1 MKNELLQ
8 DLENRFET
16 LNHIRNL
23 AQSYDE
29 KLFCYL
35 LDQSTYKDEFKNR
48 FFIMRN
54 NTYIFKLNDFL
65 TFLDLRNLSGSFTSY
80 TNKIG
85 LGFKTKSFLKTNNEV
100 VLNFA
105 YKDGVLKGGQ
115 SKDEKQKTK
124 EIFFNEILAKDEI
137 DVLFARKALQ
147 NFELIGH
154 SACGDFSGNAA
165 DASLRRMSNTP
176 HSLTLHNP
184 KNSLTILEC
193 QDSKQDSSTQNE
205 RDNDKLKN
213 SLKAGANLLIKG
225 NNLLCLHSLK
235 KKFANKI
242 KLIYI
247 DPPYNTGNDSF
258 NYNDNFNHSTWLT
271 FMKNRL
277 EIARE
282 FLRDDGVIFIQCD
295 DNEQAYLK
303 VLMDEI
309 FGRDNFVGCC
319 PVIVNRGG
327 RDYGGIAKTHDYL
340 LIYGKTL
347 LTELYQIEDKDKKF
361 QFSDENGGFNLMELR
376 NRNIRFNK
384 ENRPNLYYP
393 FYINPNNADENE
405 LLEISLESKN
415 NFIELYPLK
424 SQDIDTVWRWGKE
437 KAEKFLNTQIKGKRK
452 QDGGFMIVQ
461 KNRLSLKR
469 QRSIWDNREFVNERG
484 TEHIKQMLG
493 RDSFSYPKSEFLLQR
508 IIEISTNENDLV
520 MDFFAGSGTTLAV
533 AMKMKRQFIG
543 IEQMDYIE
551 SITKERLKK
560 VVSGEQGGISKAVDW
575 QGGGSFIYAELMPLN
590 AIYKERI
597 KNINDEKMLDSIYKD
612 LESKAFLDYRIDLDS
627 ILKDKEFKELDL
639 KNKKEVLLNI
649 LDSNM
654 DYVLYG
660 DIEDEDYAISDET
673 IELNRIFYG
682 DCHDFANAKSRN
694 DKKGK

>member
-16 LNHIRNL
+16 LKHIRNL

-35 LDQSTYKDEFKNR
+35 LEQSTYKDEFKNR
-48 FFIMRN
+48 FFIVQN

-85 LGFKTKSFLKTNNEV
+85 LAFKTKSFLKTNNEV

-105 YKDGVLKGGQ
+105 YKDGVIKGGQ
-115 SKDEKQKTK
+115 SKDEDKKN

-147 NFELIGH
+147 NFELIGQ
-154 SACGDFSGNAA
+154 GD
-165 DASLRRMSNTP
+165 LK
-176 HSLTLHNP
+176 
-184 KNSLTILEC
+184 KNL
-193 QDSKQDSSTQNE
+193 N
-205 RDNDKLKN
+205 N
-213 SLKAGANLLIKG
+213 ANLLIKG
-225 NNLLCLHSLK
+225 NNLLALHSLK
-235 KKFANKI
+235 KKFANKV

-303 VLMDEI
+303 VLCDEI
-309 FGRDNFVGCC
+309 FSRGGGGNNFVGCITC
-319 PVIVNRGG
+319 KVKSAGGLTTDTEMFFDCAEYLLVYAKSSQHLTYNTIKVKTEVVNSSSKTAKQYNSIINNIDFSKKEFVAKKDNITYYKIQKGYFNIENLQIKNMNENDFFDKKDEIFRLTALS
-327 RDYGGIAKTHDYL
+327 GGI
-340 LIYGKTL
+340 GKKLQNHIKDFTNNEDL
-347 LTELYQIEDKDKKF
+347 FIFEYVPTKGKDKDKLTQYLMYKNQTITMLSKLIEVDDKNKRIIKLEPISNIF
-361 QFSDENGGFNLMELR
+361 TDDFWQGISNEGQVKLKNGKKPE
-376 NRNIRFNK
+376 
-384 ENRPNLYYP
+384 
-393 FYINPNNADENE
+393 A
-405 LLEISLESKN
+405 
-415 NFIELYPLK
+415 
-424 SQDIDTVWRWGKE
+424 
-437 KAEKFLNTQIKGKRK
+437 
-452 QDGGFMIVQ
+452 
-461 KNRLSLKR
+461 
-469 QRSIWDNREFVNERG
+469 
-484 TEHIKQMLG
+484 
-493 RDSFSYPKSEFLLQR
+493 LLQR

-560 VVSGEQGGISKAVDW
+560 VINGEQGGISKALNW

-597 KNINDEKMLDSIYKD
+597 KNINDEKELEKLYND

-639 KNKKEVLLNI
+639 QNKQEALLKI

-660 DIEDEDYAISDET
+660 DIEDKDYAISSEV
-673 IELNRIFYG
+673 IELNKIFYG

>member
-16 LNHIRNL
+16 LKHIRNL

-35 LDQSTYKDEFKNR
+35 LEQSTYKNEFKNR

-105 YKDGVLKGGQ
+105 YKDGVIKGGQ
-115 SKDEKQKTK
+115 SKDEDKKN

-147 NFELIGH
+147 NFELIGQ
-154 SACGDFSGNAA
+154 GD
-165 DASLRRMSNTP
+165 LK
-176 HSLTLHNP
+176 
-184 KNSLTILEC
+184 KNL
-193 QDSKQDSSTQNE
+193 N
-205 RDNDKLKN
+205 N
-213 SLKAGANLLIKG
+213 ANLLIKG
-225 NNLLCLHSLK
+225 NNLLALHSLK
-235 KKFANKI
+235 KKFANKV

-303 VLMDEI
+303 VLCDEI
-309 FGRDNFVGCC
+309 FSRGGGGNNFVGCITC
-319 PVIVNRGG
+319 KVKSAGGLTTDTEMFFDCAEYLLVYAKSSQHLTYNTIKVKTEVVNSSSKTAKQYNSIINNIDFSKKEFVAKKDNITYYKIQKGYFNIENLQIKNMNENDFFDKKDEIFRLTALS
-327 RDYGGIAKTHDYL
+327 GGI
-340 LIYGKTL
+340 GKKLQNHIKDFTNNEDL
-347 LTELYQIEDKDKKF
+347 FIFEYVPTKGKDKDKLTQYLMYKNQTITMLSKLIEVDDKNKRIIKLEPISNIF
-361 QFSDENGGFNLMELR
+361 TDDFWQGISNEGQVKLKNGKKPE
-376 NRNIRFNK
+376 
-384 ENRPNLYYP
+384 
-393 FYINPNNADENE
+393 A
-405 LLEISLESKN
+405 
-415 NFIELYPLK
+415 
-424 SQDIDTVWRWGKE
+424 
-437 KAEKFLNTQIKGKRK
+437 
-452 QDGGFMIVQ
+452 
-461 KNRLSLKR
+461 
-469 QRSIWDNREFVNERG
+469 
-484 TEHIKQMLG
+484 
-493 RDSFSYPKSEFLLQR
+493 LLQR

-560 VVSGEQGGISKAVDW
+560 VINGEQGGISKAVDW

-597 KNINDEKMLDSIYKD
+597 KNINDEKELEKLYND

-639 KNKKEVLLNI
+639 QNKQEALLKI

-660 DIEDEDYAISDET
+660 DIEDKDYAISSEV
-673 IELNRIFYG
+673 IELNKIFYG

>member
-16 LNHIRNL
+16 LKHIRNL

-35 LDQSTYKDEFKNR
+35 LEQSTYKNEFKNR

-105 YKDGVLKGGQ
+105 YKDGVIKGGQ
-115 SKDEKQKTK
+115 SKDEDKKN

-154 SACGDFSGNAA
+154 SVLSESCGSSEKSLQSFMSNKLPSDFS
-165 DASLRRMSNTP
+165 
-176 HSLTLHNP
+176 HNP
-184 KNSLTILEC
+184 QASSQSLEC
-193 QDSKQDSSTQNE
+193 QDSSVDCHEKSSDFSRNDE
-205 RDNDKLKN
+205 KENAELKECLRD
-213 SLKAGANLLIKG
+213 GANLLIKG
-225 NNLLCLHSLK
+225 NNLLALHSLK
-235 KKFANKI
+235 KKFANKV

-277 EIARE
+277 EIAKE

-303 VLMDEI
+303 VLCDEI

-319 PVIVNRGG
+319 PVVVNRGG

-393 FYINPNNADENE
+393 FYVNPNNTDENE
-405 LLEISLESKN
+405 LLEISLESKDG
-415 NFIELYPLK
+415 FIELYPLE
-424 SQDIDTVWRWGKE
+424 SQGINTVWRWGKE
-437 KAEKFLNTQIKGKRK
+437 KAEKFLNTEIKGKRK

-461 KNRLSLKR
+461 KNRLLLKR

-508 IIEISTNENDLV
+508 ILELTTQENDLV

-639 KNKKEVLLNI
+639 QEKKEVLLDI

-660 DIEDEDYAISDET
+660 DIEDKDYAISSEV
-673 IELNRIFYG
+673 IELNKIFYG
-682 DCHDFANAKSRN
+682 DDNV
-694 DKKGK
+694 

>member
-16 LNHIRNL
+16 LKHIRNL

-35 LDQSTYKDEFKNR
+35 LEQSTYKNEFKNR

-105 YKDGVLKGGQ
+105 YKDGVIKGGQ
-115 SKDEKQKTK
+115 SKDEDKKN

-147 NFELIGH
+147 NFELIGQ
-154 SACGDFSGNAA
+154 GD
-165 DASLRRMSNTP
+165 
-176 HSLTLHNP
+176 
-184 KNSLTILEC
+184 
-193 QDSKQDSSTQNE
+193 
-205 RDNDKLKN
+205 LKEN
-213 SLKAGANLLIKG
+213 LNNANLLIKG
-225 NNLLCLHSLK
+225 NNLLALHSLK
-235 KKFANKI
+235 KKFANKV

-282 FLRDDGVIFIQCD
+282 FLSDDGVIFIQCD

-303 VLMDEI
+303 VLCDEI
-309 FGRDNFVGCC
+309 FNGGGGNNFVGCITC
-319 PVIVNRGG
+319 KVKSAGGLTTDTEMFFDCAEYLLVYAKSSQHLTYNTIKVKTEVVNSSSKTAKQYNSIINNIDFSKKEFVAKKDNITYYKIQKGYFNIENLQIKNMNENDFFDKKDEIFRLTALS
-327 RDYGGIAKTHDYL
+327 GGI
-340 LIYGKTL
+340 GKKLQNHIKDFTNNEDL
-347 LTELYQIEDKDKKF
+347 FIFEYVPTKGKDKDKLTQYLMYKNQTITMLSKLIEVDDKNKRIIKLEPISNIF
-361 QFSDENGGFNLMELR
+361 TDDFWQGISNEGQVKLKNGKKPE
-376 NRNIRFNK
+376 
-384 ENRPNLYYP
+384 
-393 FYINPNNADENE
+393 A
-405 LLEISLESKN
+405 
-415 NFIELYPLK
+415 
-424 SQDIDTVWRWGKE
+424 
-437 KAEKFLNTQIKGKRK
+437 
-452 QDGGFMIVQ
+452 
-461 KNRLSLKR
+461 
-469 QRSIWDNREFVNERG
+469 
-484 TEHIKQMLG
+484 
-493 RDSFSYPKSEFLLQR
+493 LLQR

-533 AMKMKRQFIG
+533 AHKMKRRWIG

-560 VVSGEQGGISKAVDW
+560 VVSGEQGGISKAVGW
-575 QGGGSFIYAELMPLN
+575 SGGGSFIYAELMPLN
-590 AIYKERI
+590 VAYKERI

-612 LESKAFLDYRIDLDS
+612 LESKAFLDYRIDLAE

-639 KNKKEVLLNI
+639 QNKQEALLNI

-660 DIEDEDYAISDET
+660 DIEDKDYAISSEV
-673 IELNRIFYG
+673 IELNKIFYG
-682 DCHDFANAKSRN
+682 DDNV
-694 DKKGK
+694 

>member
-16 LNHIRNL
+16 LKYIRNL

-35 LDQSTYKDEFKNR
+35 LEQSTYKDEFKNR
-48 FFIMRN
+48 FFIVRN

-105 YKDGVLKGGQ
+105 FKDCILKGGA
-115 SKDEKQKTK
+115 SKDEDKKN

-147 NFELIGH
+147 NFELIG
-154 SACGDFSGNAA
+154 D
-165 DASLRRMSNTP
+165 
-176 HSLTLHNP
+176 
-184 KNSLTILEC
+184 
-193 QDSKQDSSTQNE
+193 
-205 RDNDKLKN
+205 LKEN
-213 SLKAGANLLIKG
+213 LNNANLLIKG
-225 NNLLCLHSLK
+225 NNLLALHSLK
-235 KKFANKI
+235 KKFANKV

-309 FGRDNFVGCC
+309 FGRENFVSIITCKVKSAGGLTTDTEMFFDCAEYVLVYSKNITNLTYT
-319 PVIVNRGG
+319 PIKVKTEIVNSNSKTAKQYNNIINKIDYSKMEFVVKKDDIAYYKITKGNFNIETLPIKNMSEKDFFNK
-327 RDYGGIAKTHDYL
+327 RDEIFRLTALSGGIGKKLKRHIEDFTNNEDLFVYEYMPTKGKDKGKLSRYL
-340 LIYGKTL
+340 LYKSQTITML
-347 LTELYQIEDKDKKF
+347 NKF
-361 QFSDENGGFNLMELR
+361 
-376 NRNIRFNK
+376 
-384 ENRPNLYYP
+384 
-393 FYINPNNADENE
+393 
-405 LLEISLESKN
+405 LEIDEKNKTITKLEPVSN
-415 NFIELYPLK
+415 IFIDDFWQGI
-424 SQDIDTVWRWGKE
+424 SQEG
-437 KAEKFLNTQIKGKRK
+437 QIK
-452 QDGGFMIVQ
+452 F
-461 KNRLSLKR
+461 KNAKKPEAL
-469 QRSIWDNREFVNERG
+469 
-484 TEHIKQMLG
+484 IK
-493 RDSFSYPKSEFLLQR
+493 R
-508 IIEISTNENDLV
+508 IIEISTQENDLV

-533 AMKMKRQFIG
+533 AHKMKRRWIG

-560 VVSGEQGGISKAVDW
+560 VVAGEQGGISKAVDW

-612 LESKAFLDYRIDLDS
+612 LESKAFLDYRIDLPE
-627 ILKDKEFKELDL
+627 ILENKEFKELDL
-639 KNKKEVLLNI
+639 EKKKEALLSI

-660 DIEDEDYAISDET
+660 DIEDKDYAISSEV
-673 IELNRIFYG
+673 IELNKIFYG
-682 DCHDFANAKSRN
+682 DDNV
-694 DKKGK
+694 

>member
-1 MKNELLQ
+1 
-8 DLENRFET
+8 
-16 LNHIRNL
+16 
-23 AQSYDE
+23 
-29 KLFCYL
+29 
-35 LDQSTYKDEFKNR
+35 
-48 FFIMRN
+48 
-54 NTYIFKLNDFL
+54 
-65 TFLDLRNLSGSFTSY
+65 
-80 TNKIG
+80 
-85 LGFKTKSFLKTNNEV
+85 
-100 VLNFA
+100 
-105 YKDGVLKGGQ
+105 
-115 SKDEKQKTK
+115 
-124 EIFFNEILAKDEI
+124 
-137 DVLFARKALQ
+137 
-147 NFELIGH
+147 
-154 SACGDFSGNAA
+154 
-165 DASLRRMSNTP
+165 
-176 HSLTLHNP
+176 
-184 KNSLTILEC
+184 
-193 QDSKQDSSTQNE
+193 
-205 RDNDKLKN
+205 
-213 SLKAGANLLIKG
+213 
-225 NNLLCLHSLK
+225 
-235 KKFANKI
+235 
-242 KLIYI
+242 
-247 DPPYNTGNDSF
+247 
-258 NYNDNFNHSTWLT
+258 
-271 FMKNRL
+271 
-277 EIARE
+277 
-282 FLRDDGVIFIQCD
+282 
-295 DNEQAYLK
+295 LK

>member
-16 LNHIRNL
+16 LKHIRNL

-35 LDQSTYKDEFKNR
+35 LEQSTYKDEFKNR

-105 YKDGVLKGGQ
+105 YKDGVIKGGQ
-115 SKDEKQKTK
+115 SKDEDKKN

-137 DVLFARKALQ
+137 DVLFAPKALQ
-147 NFELIGH
+147 NFELIGQ
-154 SACGDFSGNAA
+154 GD
-165 DASLRRMSNTP
+165 
-176 HSLTLHNP
+176 
-184 KNSLTILEC
+184 
-193 QDSKQDSSTQNE
+193 
-205 RDNDKLKN
+205 LKEN
-213 SLKAGANLLIKG
+213 LNNANLLIKG
-225 NNLLCLHSLK
+225 NNLLALHSLK
-235 KKFANKI
+235 KKFANKV

-303 VLMDEI
+303 VLCDEI
-309 FGRDNFVGCC
+309 FSRGGGGNNFVGCITC
-319 PVIVNRGG
+319 KVKSAGGLTTDTEMFFDCAEYLLVYAKSSQHLTYNTIKVKTEVVNSSSKTAKQYNSIINNIDFSKKEFVAKKDNITYYKIQKGYFNIENLQIKNMNENDFFDKKDEIFRLTALS
-327 RDYGGIAKTHDYL
+327 GGI
-340 LIYGKTL
+340 GKKLQNHIKDFTNNEDL
-347 LTELYQIEDKDKKF
+347 FIFEYVPTKGKDKDKLTQYLMYKNQTITMLSKLIEVDDKNKRIIKLEPISNIF
-361 QFSDENGGFNLMELR
+361 TDDFWQGISNEGQVKLKNGKKPE
-376 NRNIRFNK
+376 
-384 ENRPNLYYP
+384 
-393 FYINPNNADENE
+393 A
-405 LLEISLESKN
+405 
-415 NFIELYPLK
+415 
-424 SQDIDTVWRWGKE
+424 
-437 KAEKFLNTQIKGKRK
+437 
-452 QDGGFMIVQ
+452 
-461 KNRLSLKR
+461 
-469 QRSIWDNREFVNERG
+469 
-484 TEHIKQMLG
+484 
-493 RDSFSYPKSEFLLQR
+493 LLQR

-533 AMKMKRQFIG
+533 AHKMKRRFIG

-560 VVSGEQGGISKAVDW
+560 VINGEQGGISKAVDW

-597 KNINDEKMLDSIYKD
+597 KNINDEKELEKLYND

-639 KNKKEVLLNI
+639 QNKQEALLKI

-660 DIEDEDYAISDET
+660 DIEDKDYAISSEV
-673 IELNRIFYG
+673 IELNKIFYG

>member
-8 DLENRFET
+8 DLETRFET

-23 AQSYDE
+23 AQNYDE
-29 KLFCYL
+29 NLLEYL
-35 LDQSTYKDEFKNR
+35 LETSIYKNEFKSR
-48 FFIMRN
+48 FFIARKKAF
-54 NTYIFKLNDFL
+54 IFKLNDFL

-105 YKDGVLKGGQ
+105 YKDGVIKGGQ
-115 SKDEKQKTK
+115 SKDEDKKN

-147 NFELIGH
+147 NFELIGQ
-154 SACGDFSGNAA
+154 GD
-165 DASLRRMSNTP
+165 
-176 HSLTLHNP
+176 
-184 KNSLTILEC
+184 
-193 QDSKQDSSTQNE
+193 
-205 RDNDKLKN
+205 LKEN
-213 SLKAGANLLIKG
+213 LNNANLLIKG

-235 KKFANKI
+235 KKFANKV

-277 EIARE
+277 EIARD

-303 VLMDEI
+303 VLCDEI
-309 FGRDNFVGCC
+309 FSRGGGGNNFVTSIAVRSSTPSGLKTAHREKT
-319 PVIVNRGG
+319 IIKTK
-327 RDYGGIAKTHDYL
+327 DYI
-340 LIYGKTL
+340 LIYAKNANNIKLKPQYTKKEKWD
-347 LTELYQIEDKDKKF
+347 THYTTIFDKNTMTSKKIIEVMIENGLIPKKSTINDININDKRHRKFYLDNATSIYRTAPEMPQEQKQRSLQNKDKVISYTDGDGNI
-361 QFSDENGGFNLMELR
+361 QYALNGNRFSFLSQTIKPVLVGATLKEDIANLLCDFW
-376 NRNIRFNK
+376 N
-384 ENRPNLYYP
+384 
-393 FYINPNNADENE
+393 
-405 LLEISLESKN
+405 
-415 NFIELYPLK
+415 
-424 SQDIDTVWRWGKE
+424 DID
-437 KAEKFLNTQIKGKRK
+437 FQNTQN
-452 QDGGFMIVQ
+452 QGGVDFENAKKPEQLI
-461 KNRLSLKR
+461 
-469 QRSIWDNREFVNERG
+469 
-484 TEHIKQMLG
+484 
-493 RDSFSYPKSEFLLQR
+493 YR
-508 IIEISTNENDLV
+508 IIDMTTQENDLV

-533 AMKMKRQFIG
+533 AHKMKRRFIG

-560 VVSGEQGGISKAVDW
+560 VVAGEQGGISKALNW

-590 AIYKERI
+590 AVYKKEI
-597 KNINDEKMLDSIYKD
+597 IESSSEKELENIYKD

-627 ILKDKEFKELDL
+627 ILKDKEFKDLDL
-639 KNKKEVLLNI
+639 QEKKEVLLNI

-660 DIEDEDYAISDET
+660 DIEDKDYAISSEV
-673 IELNRIFYG
+673 IELNKIFYG
-682 DCHDFANAKSRN
+682 DDNV
-694 DKKGK
+694 

>member
-16 LNHIRNL
+16 LKYIRNL

-35 LDQSTYKDEFKNR
+35 LEQSTYKDEFKNR

-105 YKDGVLKGGQ
+105 FKDCILKGGA
-115 SKDEKQKTK
+115 SKDEDKKN

-147 NFELIGH
+147 NFELIG
-154 SACGDFSGNAA
+154 D
-165 DASLRRMSNTP
+165 
-176 HSLTLHNP
+176 
-184 KNSLTILEC
+184 
-193 QDSKQDSSTQNE
+193 
-205 RDNDKLKN
+205 LKEN
-213 SLKAGANLLIKG
+213 LNNANLLIKG

-235 KKFANKI
+235 KKFANQV

-258 NYNDNFNHSTWLT
+258 NYNDNFNHSTWLC

-303 VLMDEI
+303 VLCDEI
-309 FGRDNFVGCC
+309 F
-319 PVIVNRGG
+319 
-327 RDYGGIAKTHDYL
+327 
-340 LIYGKTL
+340 
-347 LTELYQIEDKDKKF
+347 
-361 QFSDENGGFNLMELR
+361 NGGGGG
-376 NRNIRFNK
+376 
-384 ENRPNLYYP
+384 
-393 FYINPNNADENE
+393 
-405 LLEISLESKN
+405 N
-415 NFIELYPLK
+415 NFITSIAVRSSTPSGLK
-424 SQDIDTVWRWGKE
+424 TAHREKTIIKTKDYILIYAKNANNIKLKPQYTKKEKWDTHYTMIFDKNTMASKKIIEVMVENGLMPKNSTINDININDKRHRKFYLDNATSIYRTAPEMPQEQKQRSLQNKDKVISYTDGDGNMQYALNGNRFSFLSQTIKPVLVGATLKEDIANLLCDFWNDID
-437 KAEKFLNTQIKGKRK
+437 FQNTQN
-452 QDGGFMIVQ
+452 QGGVDFENAKKPEQLI
-461 KNRLSLKR
+461 
-469 QRSIWDNREFVNERG
+469 
-484 TEHIKQMLG
+484 
-493 RDSFSYPKSEFLLQR
+493 YR
-508 IIEISTNENDLV
+508 IIDMTTQENDLV

-533 AMKMKRQFIG
+533 AMKMKRRFIG

-560 VVSGEQGGISKAVDW
+560 VVAGEQGGISKAVDW
-575 QGGGSFIYAELMPLN
+575 QGGGGFIYAELMPLN

-627 ILKDKEFKELDL
+627 ILKDREFKELDL
-639 KNKKEVLLNI
+639 KNKKEVLLSI

-654 DYVLYG
+654 DYVLYE
-660 DIEDEDYAISDET
+660 DIEDKDYAISSEV
-673 IELNRIFYG
+673 IELNKIFYG
-682 DCHDFANAKSRN
+682 DDNV
-694 DKKGK
+694 

>member
-16 LNHIRNL
+16 LKYIRNL

-35 LDQSTYKDEFKNR
+35 LEQSTYKDEFKNR
-48 FFIMRN
+48 FFIVRN

-105 YKDGVLKGGQ
+105 FKDGVIKGGQ
-115 SKDEKQKTK
+115 SKDEDKKN

-147 NFELIGH
+147 NFEFIG
-154 SACGDFSGNAA
+154 D
-165 DASLRRMSNTP
+165 
-176 HSLTLHNP
+176 
-184 KNSLTILEC
+184 
-193 QDSKQDSSTQNE
+193 
-205 RDNDKLKN
+205 LKEN
-213 SLKAGANLLIKG
+213 LNNANLLIKG
-225 NNLLCLHSLK
+225 NNLLALHSLK
-235 KKFANKI
+235 KKFANKV

-258 NYNDNFNHSTWLT
+258 NYNDNFNHSTWLC

-303 VLMDEI
+303 VLCDEI
-309 FGRDNFVGCC
+309 FGRENFVSIITCKVKSAGGLTTDTEMFFDCAEYVLVYSKNITNLTYT
-319 PVIVNRGG
+319 PIKVKTEIVNSNSKTAKQYNNIINKIDYSKMEFVVKKDDIAYYKITKGNFNIETLPIKNMSEKDFFNK
-327 RDYGGIAKTHDYL
+327 RDEIFRLTALSGGIGKKLKRHIEDFTNNEDLFVYEYMPTKGKDKGKLSRYL
-340 LIYGKTL
+340 LYKSQTITML
-347 LTELYQIEDKDKKF
+347 NKF
-361 QFSDENGGFNLMELR
+361 
-376 NRNIRFNK
+376 
-384 ENRPNLYYP
+384 
-393 FYINPNNADENE
+393 
-405 LLEISLESKN
+405 LEIDEKNKTITKLEPVSN
-415 NFIELYPLK
+415 IFIDDFWQGI
-424 SQDIDTVWRWGKE
+424 SQEG
-437 KAEKFLNTQIKGKRK
+437 QIK
-452 QDGGFMIVQ
+452 F
-461 KNRLSLKR
+461 KNAKKPEAL
-469 QRSIWDNREFVNERG
+469 
-484 TEHIKQMLG
+484 IK
-493 RDSFSYPKSEFLLQR
+493 R
-508 IIEISTNENDLV
+508 IIEISTQENDLV

-533 AMKMKRQFIG
+533 AHKMKRRWIG

-560 VVSGEQGGISKAVDW
+560 VVAGEQGGISKAVDW

-597 KNINDEKMLDSIYKD
+597 KNISDEKMLDSIYKD
-612 LESKAFLDYRIDLDS
+612 LESKAFLDYRIDLPE
-627 ILKDKEFKELDL
+627 ILENKEFKELDL
-639 KNKKEVLLNI
+639 EKKKEALLSI

-660 DIEDEDYAISDET
+660 DIEDKDYAISSEV
-673 IELNRIFYG
+673 IELNKIFYG
-682 DCHDFANAKSRN
+682 DDNV
-694 DKKGK
+694 

>member
-8 DLENRFET
+8 DLETRFET

-35 LDQSTYKDEFKNR
+35 LEQSTYKNEFKNR

-105 YKDGVLKGGQ
+105 YKDGVIKGGQ
-115 SKDEKQKTK
+115 SKDEDKKN

-147 NFELIGH
+147 NFELIGQ
-154 SACGDFSGNAA
+154 GD
-165 DASLRRMSNTP
+165 LK
-176 HSLTLHNP
+176 
-184 KNSLTILEC
+184 KNL
-193 QDSKQDSSTQNE
+193 N
-205 RDNDKLKN
+205 N
-213 SLKAGANLLIKG
+213 ANLLIKG
-225 NNLLCLHSLK
+225 NNLLALHSLK
-235 KKFANKI
+235 KKFANKV

-303 VLMDEI
+303 VLCDEI
-309 FGRDNFVGCC
+309 FSRGGGGNNFVGCITC
-319 PVIVNRGG
+319 KVKSAGGLTTDTEMFFDCAEYLLVYAKSSQHLTYNTIKVKTEVVNSSSKTAKQYNSIINNIDFSKKEFVAKKDNITYYKIQKGYFNIENLQIKNMNENDFFDKKDEIFRLTALS
-327 RDYGGIAKTHDYL
+327 GGI
-340 LIYGKTL
+340 GKKLQNHIKDFTNNEDL
-347 LTELYQIEDKDKKF
+347 FIFEYVPTKGKDKDKLTQYLMYKNQTITMLSKLIEVDDKNKRIIKLEPISNIF
-361 QFSDENGGFNLMELR
+361 TDDFWQGISNEGQVKLKNGKKPE
-376 NRNIRFNK
+376 
-384 ENRPNLYYP
+384 
-393 FYINPNNADENE
+393 A
-405 LLEISLESKN
+405 
-415 NFIELYPLK
+415 
-424 SQDIDTVWRWGKE
+424 
-437 KAEKFLNTQIKGKRK
+437 
-452 QDGGFMIVQ
+452 
-461 KNRLSLKR
+461 
-469 QRSIWDNREFVNERG
+469 
-484 TEHIKQMLG
+484 
-493 RDSFSYPKSEFLLQR
+493 LLQR

-533 AMKMKRQFIG
+533 AHKMKRRFIG

-590 AIYKERI
+590 VAYKERI

-639 KNKKEVLLNI
+639 QEKKEVLLDI

-660 DIEDEDYAISDET
+660 DIEDKDYAISSEV
-673 IELNRIFYG
+673 IELNKIFYG
-682 DCHDFANAKSRN
+682 DDNV
-694 DKKGK
+694 

>member
-16 LNHIRNL
+16 LKHIRNL

-35 LDQSTYKDEFKNR
+35 LEQSTYKNEFKNR

-105 YKDGVLKGGQ
+105 YKDGVIKGGQ
-115 SKDEKQKTK
+115 SKDEDKKN

-147 NFELIGH
+147 NFELIGQ
-154 SACGDFSGNAA
+154 GD
-165 DASLRRMSNTP
+165 
-176 HSLTLHNP
+176 
-184 KNSLTILEC
+184 
-193 QDSKQDSSTQNE
+193 
-205 RDNDKLKN
+205 LKEN
-213 SLKAGANLLIKG
+213 LNNANLLIKG
-225 NNLLCLHSLK
+225 NNLLALHSLK
-235 KKFANKI
+235 KKFANKV

-258 NYNDNFNHSTWLT
+258 NYNDNFNHSAWLT

-303 VLMDEI
+303 VLCDEI
-309 FGRDNFVGCC
+309 FGRDNFVATICWEKK
-319 PVIVNRGG
+319 GG
-327 RDYGGIAKTHDYL
+327 RQNDAKFYSVNHEYILNYAKKKECFKPNL
-340 LIYGKTL
+340 LERTLEMLQQYKNPDNDPRGVWTSITLQAKSGTDSMRYRIKFDNGVEWEAPTGTYPRFSKENLEKLYKENRLWFGESGKNTPRLKKFLSEIKEGVIHNTL
-347 LTELYQIEDKDKKF
+347 LTQ
-361 QFSDENGGFNLMELR
+361 DEVG
-376 NRNIRFNK
+376 
-384 ENRPNLYYP
+384 
-393 FYINPNNADENE
+393 
-405 LLEISLESKN
+405 
-415 NFIELYPLK
+415 
-424 SQDIDTVWRWGKE
+424 
-437 KAEKFLNTQIKGKRK
+437 NTQKAKQEIKVL
-452 QDGGFMIVQ
+452 FE
-461 KNRLSLKR
+461 N
-469 QRSIWDNREFVNERG
+469 DNTTLFATPKPEAL
-484 TEHIKQMLG
+484 IK
-493 RDSFSYPKSEFLLQR
+493 R
-508 IIEISTNENDLV
+508 IIEISTQENDLV

-639 KNKKEVLLNI
+639 HAKKKALLDI

-660 DIEDEDYAISDET
+660 DIEDKDYAISSEV
-673 IELNRIFYG
+673 IELNKIFYG
-682 DCHDFANAKSRN
+682 DDNV
-694 DKKGK
+694 

>member
-16 LNHIRNL
+16 LKHIRNL

-35 LDQSTYKDEFKNR
+35 LEQSTYKNEFKNR

-105 YKDGVLKGGQ
+105 YKDGVIKGGQ
-115 SKDEKQKTK
+115 SKDEDKKN

-137 DVLFARKALQ
+137 DVLFAPKALQ
-147 NFELIGH
+147 NFELIGQ
-154 SACGDFSGNAA
+154 GD
-165 DASLRRMSNTP
+165 
-176 HSLTLHNP
+176 
-184 KNSLTILEC
+184 
-193 QDSKQDSSTQNE
+193 
-205 RDNDKLKN
+205 LKEN
-213 SLKAGANLLIKG
+213 LNNANLLIKG
-225 NNLLCLHSLK
+225 NNLLALHSLK
-235 KKFANKI
+235 KKFANKV

-303 VLMDEI
+303 VLCDEI
-309 FGRDNFVGCC
+309 FSRGGGGNNFVGCITC
-319 PVIVNRGG
+319 KVKSAGGLTTDTEMFFDCAEYLLVYAKSSQHLTYNTIKVKTEVVNSSSKTAKQYNSIINNIDFSKKEFVAKKDNITYYKIQKGYFNIENLQIKNMNENDFFDKKDEIFRLTALS
-327 RDYGGIAKTHDYL
+327 GGI
-340 LIYGKTL
+340 GKKLQNHIKDFTNNEDL
-347 LTELYQIEDKDKKF
+347 FIFEYVPTKGKDKDKLTQYLMYKNQTITMLSKLIEVDDKNKRIIKLEPISNIF
-361 QFSDENGGFNLMELR
+361 TDDFWQGISNEGQVKLKNGKKPE
-376 NRNIRFNK
+376 
-384 ENRPNLYYP
+384 
-393 FYINPNNADENE
+393 A
-405 LLEISLESKN
+405 
-415 NFIELYPLK
+415 
-424 SQDIDTVWRWGKE
+424 
-437 KAEKFLNTQIKGKRK
+437 
-452 QDGGFMIVQ
+452 
-461 KNRLSLKR
+461 
-469 QRSIWDNREFVNERG
+469 
-484 TEHIKQMLG
+484 
-493 RDSFSYPKSEFLLQR
+493 LLQR

-533 AMKMKRQFIG
+533 AHKMKRRFIG

-560 VVSGEQGGISKAVDW
+560 VINGEQGGISKAVDW

-597 KNINDEKMLDSIYKD
+597 KNINDEKELEKLYND

-639 KNKKEVLLNI
+639 QNKQEALLKI

-660 DIEDEDYAISDET
+660 DIEDKDYAISSEV
-673 IELNRIFYG
+673 IELNKIFYG

>member
-16 LNHIRNL
+16 LKHIRNL

-35 LDQSTYKDEFKNR
+35 LEQSTYKTEFKNR
-48 FFIMRN
+48 FFIVRN

-105 YKDGVLKGGQ
+105 YKDGVIKGGQ
-115 SKDEKQKTK
+115 SKDEDKKN

-147 NFELIGH
+147 NFELIGQ
-154 SACGDFSGNAA
+154 GD
-165 DASLRRMSNTP
+165 
-176 HSLTLHNP
+176 
-184 KNSLTILEC
+184 
-193 QDSKQDSSTQNE
+193 
-205 RDNDKLKN
+205 LKEN
-213 SLKAGANLLIKG
+213 LNNANLLIKG

-235 KKFANKI
+235 KKFANKV

-303 VLMDEI
+303 VLCDEI
-309 FGRDNFVGCC
+309 FGRDNFVGC
-319 PVIVNRGG
+319 VVRQTRSGG
-327 RDYGGIAKTHDYL
+327 GFGTSDIGITHDYVL
-340 LIYGKTL
+340 VYAKNRQNFTL
-347 LTELYQIEDKDKKF
+347 NRIDKDVKELTKYFNFKDEKGSFHKRELKQSETQAGSREDRPFMFYPILVKKDKVK
-361 QFSDENGGFNLMELR
+361 SIIKDEF
-376 NRNIRFNK
+376 IRIYNK
-384 ENRPNLYYP
+384 ET
-393 FYINPNNADENE
+393 
-405 LLEISLESKN
+405 KN
-415 NFIELYPLK
+415 F
-424 SQDIDTVWRWGKE
+424 DDD
-437 KAEKFLNTQIKGKRK
+437 FLNTLKQKYNDFEFILPIKNDKNFGRWTC
-452 QDGGFMIVQ
+452 GFDSFLMMLENNEIMAENSKIYKKEYLQ
-461 KNRLSLKR
+461 
-469 QRSIWDNREFVNERG
+469 NERNSKVVPFLFNETNLFNGIG
-484 TEHIKQMLG
+484 TQEIKALFEN
-493 RDSFSYPKSEFLLQR
+493 DNTTLFATPKPEALIKR

-533 AMKMKRQFIG
+533 AHKMKRQFIG

-560 VVSGEQGGISKAVDW
+560 VINGEQGGISKALNW

-590 AIYKERI
+590 VAYKERI

-639 KNKKEVLLNI
+639 QNKQEALLKI

-660 DIEDEDYAISDET
+660 DIEDEDYAISSEV
-673 IELNRIFYG
+673 IEFNKIFYG
-682 DCHDFANAKSRN
+682 DDNV
-694 DKKGK
+694 

>member
-16 LNHIRNL
+16 LKHIRNL

-35 LDQSTYKDEFKNR
+35 LEQSTYKNEFKNR

-105 YKDGVLKGGQ
+105 YKDGVIKGGQ
-115 SKDEKQKTK
+115 SKDEDKKN

-147 NFELIGH
+147 NFELIGQ
-154 SACGDFSGNAA
+154 GD
-165 DASLRRMSNTP
+165 LK
-176 HSLTLHNP
+176 
-184 KNSLTILEC
+184 KNL
-193 QDSKQDSSTQNE
+193 N
-205 RDNDKLKN
+205 N
-213 SLKAGANLLIKG
+213 ANLLIKG
-225 NNLLCLHSLK
+225 NNLLALHSLK
-235 KKFANKI
+235 KKFANKV

-303 VLMDEI
+303 VLCDEI
-309 FGRDNFVGCC
+309 FSRGGGGNNFVGCITC
-319 PVIVNRGG
+319 KVKSAGGLTTDTEMFFDCAEYLLVYAKSSQHLTYNTIKVKTEVVNSSSKTAKQYNSIINNIDFSKKEFVAKKDNITYYKIQKGYFNIENLQIKNMNENDFFDKKDEIFRLTALS
-327 RDYGGIAKTHDYL
+327 GGI
-340 LIYGKTL
+340 GKKLQNHIKDFTNNEDL
-347 LTELYQIEDKDKKF
+347 FIFEYVPTKGKDKDKLTQYLMYKNQTITMLSKLIEVDDKNKRIIKLEPISNIF
-361 QFSDENGGFNLMELR
+361 TDDFWQGISNEGQVKLKNGKKPE
-376 NRNIRFNK
+376 
-384 ENRPNLYYP
+384 
-393 FYINPNNADENE
+393 A
-405 LLEISLESKN
+405 
-415 NFIELYPLK
+415 
-424 SQDIDTVWRWGKE
+424 
-437 KAEKFLNTQIKGKRK
+437 
-452 QDGGFMIVQ
+452 
-461 KNRLSLKR
+461 
-469 QRSIWDNREFVNERG
+469 
-484 TEHIKQMLG
+484 
-493 RDSFSYPKSEFLLQR
+493 LLQR

-560 VVSGEQGGISKAVDW
+560 VINGEQGGISKAVDW

-597 KNINDEKMLDSIYKD
+597 KNINDEKELEKLYND

-639 KNKKEVLLNI
+639 QNKQEALLKI

-660 DIEDEDYAISDET
+660 DIDDRDYAISDET
-673 IELNRIFYG
+673 IELNKIFYG